1 MSKRYALFIGR
12 WQPFHKGHE
21 WLIDRKRGQGVPV
34 LIAVRH
40 IPPDE
45 HNPLESYD
53 VCKLIRLRYA
63 HDPNVEVILIPDIES
78 VNWGRG
84 VGYEP
89 IEHEPPPA
97 IHNIS
102 ATQIR
107 AQIAAGDDS
116 WRAHVDT
123 TIQARLKELLEC

>member
-12 WQPFHKGHE
+12 WQPFHRGHE
-21 WLIDRKRGQGVPV
+21 WLIDQKRAHGVPV
-34 LIAVRH
+34 LIAVRN

-45 HNPLESYD
+45 QNPIEAYD

-63 HDPNVEVILIPDIES
+63 HDPNVEVIVIPDIES

-89 IEHEPPPA
+89 TEHEPPPVV
-97 IHNIS
+97 HNIS

-107 AQIAAGDDS
+107 EQIAVGDDT
-116 WRAHVDT
+116 WKAHVDRSIHT
-123 TIQARLKELLEC
+123 RLADLLVC